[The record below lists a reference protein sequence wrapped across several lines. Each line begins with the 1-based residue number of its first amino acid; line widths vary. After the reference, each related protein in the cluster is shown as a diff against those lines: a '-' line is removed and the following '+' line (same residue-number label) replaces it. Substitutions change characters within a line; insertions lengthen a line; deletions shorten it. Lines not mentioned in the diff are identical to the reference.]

1 MSGWK
6 PALGLLSLPWP
17 SWYHRRPKSILS
29 STTEKK
35 RWRWPKRFCSTT
47 TDNSPTGA
55 LFTSRSSW
63 RLPAFIA
70 SFNFCKEDQNCE
82 ISFLRGRA
90 FCTFSGCLSSPQMM
104 TKLQPPAAL
113 FAYLENS
120 EILGQIFTAFY
131 HLYYGS
137 HFLRLPLIT
146 NFLQRGNTQYAE
158 VDVSSPPSFWTRDTF
173 TFKTARRPVL
183 GCFVDKMQKKEIND
197 CYNPP
202 TDTETHL
209 AIVNKPKPVLAK
221 VFSSDFPQEPFESH
235 H

>member
-70 SFNFCKEDQNCE
+70 SFNFCKEEQNCE

-113 FAYLENS
+113 FAD
-120 EILGQIFTAFY
+120 
-131 HLYYGS
+131 
-137 HFLRLPLIT
+137 RLPRKLWNIGT
-146 NFLQRGNTQYAE
+146 NFYGILRPLLWIALFE
-158 VDVSSPPSFWTRDTF
+158 ASPYYQFPAKRQHSICGGGRFKPS
-173 TFKTARRPVL
+173 L
-183 GCFVDKMQKKEIND
+183 ILN
-197 CYNPP
+197 
-202 TDTETHL
+202 
-209 AIVNKPKPVLAK
+209 
-221 VFSSDFPQEPFESH
+221 
-235 H
+235 